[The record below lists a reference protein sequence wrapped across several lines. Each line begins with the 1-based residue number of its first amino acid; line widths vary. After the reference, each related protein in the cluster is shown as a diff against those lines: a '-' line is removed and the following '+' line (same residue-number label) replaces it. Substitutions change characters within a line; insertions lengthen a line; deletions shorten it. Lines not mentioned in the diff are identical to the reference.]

1 MTIETFEP
9 AGTVERLLAS
19 LLRGTLK
26 AWLKPAFSP
35 RWSIPAQRR
44 WLGWMAHLNLPPRG
58 VVISPGTLAGL
69 PGEWLRGRDGS
80 PRRGTV
86 LYLHG
91 GAYVVGSPATH
102 RSITGALARGTGM
115 AVFALDYRLA
125 PEHPLPAALHDALA
139 ACRALRG
146 AAALPGADALQRADA
161 LRGAGPLVLAG
172 DSAGG
177 GLALA
182 TALALRDA
190 GEPLPAALVLMAPW
204 VDLTLAQLPPATPGE
219 AMLSRAWV
227 AAGAAH
233 YLAGADPAQP
243 AASPLHA
250 DLRGLPPTLLQVGTD
265 DLLHGEVLRLHG
277 ALGTAGVAVRC
288 EVSTGRWHVFQS
300 HAGTLPSADQALAR
314 ACAFIGEVVDQAA
327 ATPPADAAATAAPAA
342 TAATAAPATPAAP
355 ANLAA
360 PAAATAHTV
369 VILGA
374 GMSGL
379 CMAIQLK
386 KAGIH
391 DFVILEKS
399 AGLGGTWWDNR
410 YPGAHVD
417 VPAPLY
423 SFSFA
428 PNPHWARRF
437 ASAPEIQAYMR
448 RLAERHGIVP
458 HIRFSSRLSDA
469 RFDQTSGHWQL
480 ATAAGQRLKA
490 RFFVC
495 STGPLSQARWPDI
508 PGLDDFKGTRLHSAR
523 WDHSAPLAGQR
534 VAVIGT
540 GSTASQL
547 IPPIAEQAAQLHVF
561 QRSANWVLPRLD
573 RRYHALDRLLARLP
587 PYAALVR
594 GFWYRVLEWGRKGF
608 DEGTAARKGMLKT
621 AAMHRQRQVA
631 DAALRQRLT
640 PTYPLGCKR
649 LIYSN
654 DYLRCFNRPNT
665 ELVTTAITRITA
677 HGIVTA
683 DGRERPVDVLVCAT
697 GFETVQ
703 LLSGTTITGCG
714 GRTLREAWGQ
724 GPEAY
729 YGLTVAGFPNLF
741 LMLGPNTATGHTS
754 TLLYIEP
761 GVAYAIA
768 CMQRVLGSG
777 GKWLDV
783 KPEVFRAH
791 NDALQKRLQG
801 SVWTTCQSWYRTEGG
816 KVVALWPGFTD
827 EYRLAIQRPNF
838 ADYNFA
844 HCAAAVWIESNRPW
858 CRFP

>member
-1 MTIETFEP
+1 MSIETFEP
-9 AGTVERLLAS
+9 AGTAERLLAP

-26 AWLKPAFSP
+26 ALLKPAFSP
-35 RWSIPAQRR
+35 RWAIAAQRR
-44 WLGWMAHLNLPPRG
+44 WLGWMARLNLPPRG
-58 VVISPGTLAGL
+58 VSITPGALACV

-102 RSITGALARGTGM
+102 RSITGTLARGTGM

-125 PEHPLPAALHDALA
+125 PEQPHPAALHDTLA
-139 ACRALRG
+139 ACRALRE
-146 AAALPGADALQRADA
+146 
-161 LRGAGPLVLAG
+161 AGPLVLAG
-172 DSAGG
+172 DSAGA

-190 GEPLPAALVLMAPW
+190 GEPLPAALYLIAPW
-204 VDLTLAQLPPATPGE
+204 VDLTLAQLPPPTPGE
-219 AMLSRAWV
+219 AMLTRAWV

-233 YLAGADPAQP
+233 YLAGADTAQP
-243 AASPLHA
+243 GASPLHA
-250 DLRGLPPTLLQVGTD
+250 DLHGLPPTLIQTGTD
-265 DLLHGEVLRLHG
+265 DLLHAEAGRLHD
-277 ALGTAGVAVRC
+277 ALAAAGVAVRG
-288 EVSTGRWHVFQS
+288 EVTAGRWHVFQS

-314 ACAFIGEVVDQAA
+314 AAAFIGQAVDRAAAAASTAASTATSA
-327 ATPPADAAATAAPAA
+327 ATPTATSTATSAADSTAPE
-342 TAATAAPATPAAP
+342 
-355 ANLAA
+355 
-360 PAAATAHTV
+360 AHPV

-379 CMAIQLK
+379 CTAIQLK

-391 DFVILEKS
+391 DFVILEQS
-399 AGLGGTWWDNR
+399 AGLGGTWWDNT
-410 YPGAHVD
+410 YPGAQVD

-428 PNPHWARRF
+428 PNPHWTRRF

-448 RLAERHGIVP
+448 RVAERHGITP
-458 HIRFSSRLSDA
+458 HIRFGTRLADA
-469 RFDQTSGHWQL
+469 RFDEATGHWHL

-508 PGLDDFKGTRLHSAR
+508 PGLDDFKGQRLHSAR
-523 WDHSAPLAGQR
+523 WGPGVDLTGQR

-547 IPPIAEQAAQLHVF
+547 IPPIAEQAARLQVF
-561 QRSANWVLPRLD
+561 QRTANWVLPRLD
-573 RRYHALDRLLARLP
+573 RRYNALDRLLARLP

-594 GFWYRVLEWGRKGF
+594 GVWYRVLEWGRKGF
-608 DEGTAARKGMLKT
+608 DEGTVARKGMLKT
-621 AAMHRQRQVA
+621 AAMHLERQVN
-631 DAALRQRLT
+631 DAALRERLT

-654 DYLRCFNRPNT
+654 DYLRSFNRPNT
-665 ELVTTAITRITA
+665 ELVTEAISRITA
-677 HGIVTA
+677 QGIVTA
-683 DGRERPVDVLVCAT
+683 DGRERAVDALVCAT

-703 LLSGTTITGCG
+703 LLSGTTITGRG
-714 GRTLREAWGQ
+714 GRTLREAWAS

-761 GVAYAIA
+761 GVQYAIA
-768 CMQRVLGSG
+768 CMRQVLGRG
-777 GKWLDV
+777 GKWLDL
-783 KPEVFRAH
+783 KPAVFRAH
-791 NDALQKRLQG
+791 NEALQARLQG
-801 SVWTTCQSWYRTEGG
+801 SVWTTCQSWYRTAGG

-827 EYRLAIQRPNF
+827 EYRRAIAQPNF
-838 ADYNFA
+838 DDYLSDDN
-844 HCAAAVWIESNRPW
+844 AA
-858 CRFP
+858 